1 MSWKR
6 IWSFFI
12 VCLVHSFSSASDPVL
27 CGSFANEWKLCSRE
41 RLWKLCSSSR
51 DFNVIIWKKGLLL
64 LFENTSANANPAA
77 TAPCID
83 RGGIGEEHF
92 SLWVNRTQAATAMLV
107 AA

>member
-1 MSWKR
+1 MSGN
-6 IWSFFI
+6 F
-12 VCLVHSFSSASDPVL
+12 VVEND
-27 CGSFANEWKLCSRE
+27 CGNFVVVEILMWLFE
-41 RLWKLCSSSR
+41 
-51 DFNVIIWKKGLLL
+51 KKALLL

-83 RGGIGEEHF
+83 RGIEEEHF

>member
-12 VCLVHSFSSASDPVL
+12 VCLVHSISSASETVL

-41 RLWKLCSSSR
+41 RLWKLSSSR
-51 DFNVIIWKKGLLL
+51 DFNVIIWKKKALLL

-83 RGGIGEEHF
+83 RGIEEEHF